1 MIPTYDAIYHRA
13 LQRFAGDSNAL
24 ERSLPLA
31 KSAEQLIEQSDS
43 YYLSQMTRRVFRAGM
58 THRVVDARWSKF
70 EEVFDGFDLVSCA
83 MISDD
88 DIDRL
93 MTDAQLIRH
102 RKKLSSIPRN
112 AKLLMDWR
120 TEAGSVGSF
129 LAAWPQH
136 RIVELWIRMKRYGAQ
151 LGGRS
156 GASFLRMVGKD
167 TFMLSD
173 DVVRELIR
181 YGMVD
186 KAPSSQRDWRLVQR
200 YFVEWSEQ
208 GQKPMC
214 QISRLL
220 SLGDFSV

>member
-1 MIPTYDAIYHRA
+1 MPTYDAIYHRA
-13 LQRFAGDSNAL
+13 LQRFAGDSKAL
-24 ERSLPLA
+24 ERNLPVA
-31 KSAEQLIEQSDS
+31 KNADELKAIADS
-43 YYLSQMTRRVFRAGM
+43 YYLSQLTRRVFRAGM
-58 THRVVDARWSKF
+58 THRVVDARWPNF
-70 EEVFDGFDLVSCA
+70 ERVFDGFDLVSCA
-83 MISDD
+83 MLSDD

-93 MTDAQLIRH
+93 MTDTQLIRH

-120 TEAGSVGSF
+120 TESGGVGAF
-129 LAAWPQH
+129 LADWPQH

-181 YGMVD
+181 YGLVD
-186 KAPSSQRDWRLVQR
+186 KSPTSQRDWRLIQR
-200 YFVEWSEQ
+200 HFVEWSEQ
-208 GQKPMC
+208 GGRPMC

-220 SLGDFSV
+220 SLGDLSV